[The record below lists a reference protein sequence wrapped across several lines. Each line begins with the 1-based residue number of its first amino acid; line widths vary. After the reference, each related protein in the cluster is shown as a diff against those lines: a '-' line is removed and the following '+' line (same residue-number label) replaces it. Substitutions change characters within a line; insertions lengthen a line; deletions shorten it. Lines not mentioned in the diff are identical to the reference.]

1 MIGGRFFIQL
11 VTNQIMRTHH
21 HLAAILTGTA
31 VVSAIVITLPSAARA
46 LPGTQVNDI
55 AREVTV
61 LIRGEQGQGS
71 GVIIQ
76 RNGNTYSVLTAY
88 HVVSSREGFRLLTA
102 DKQPHKID
110 ASKIRR
116 VAGVDLAVVEFTSDK
131 NYSVAKIGTSK
142 TNEGQD
148 VFVSG
153 WPSNGAVGNEAG
165 GELIRQFTSGS
176 ISGFLPKA
184 LNGYSMIYTN
194 VTRAGMSGCPVL
206 DTAGRLVGIHGMGD
220 REDAKKLRESGA
232 SQEAVTIASKLKSGF
247 NYAVPISVFLKK
259 ADSVGISSNAL
270 QIEQSPAP
278 EAGAAYTASNQPDPR
293 DKISNLQATLNTLGD
308 LKKGADA
315 VRDGAHSVQQGIESI
330 RGLFGR

>member
-1 MIGGRFFIQL
+1 
-11 VTNQIMRTHH
+11 MRTYH

-61 LIRGEQGQGS
+61 LIRGEKGHGS

-76 RNGNTYSVLTAY
+76 KSGSTYYVLTAD
-88 HVVSSREGFRLLTA
+88 HVVRQKDDFKIITA
-102 DKQPHKID
+102 DKQVYSIEY
-110 ASKIRR
+110 SKIKR
-116 VAGVDLAVVEFTSDK
+116 VAGVDLAIVKFTSEK
-131 NYSVAKIGTSK
+131 NYPIAKIGTSK
-142 TNEGQD
+142 PNEGQD

-153 WPSNGAVGNEAG
+153 WPSNGAVGNAAG

-184 LNGYSMIYTN
+184 LSGYSMIYTN

-206 DTAGRLVGIHGMGD
+206 DTAGRVVGIHGMGD
-220 REDAKKLRESGA
+220 KEDARQLRESGL
-232 SQEAVTIASKLKSGF
+232 SQETATSLAAKIKPGF
-247 NYAVPISVFLKK
+247 NYAVPISVFLQK
-259 ADSVGISSNAL
+259 AGSVGIDIDSL
-270 QIEQSPAP
+270 QIDKSKAP
-278 EAGAAYTASNQPDPR
+278 EAGTAYVASSQPDPR
-293 DKISNLQATLNTLGD
+293 DKISDIQATL
-308 LKKGADA
+308 KS
-315 VRDGAHSVQQGIESI
+315 VRDVRETVDETRRTVDSI

>member
-1 MIGGRFFIQL
+1 
-11 VTNQIMRTHH
+11 MRSHH

-31 VVSAIVITLPSAARA
+31 VVSAIVITMPSAARA

-76 RNGNTYSVLTAY
+76 KSGNTYSVLTAY
-88 HVVSSREGFRLLTA
+88 HVVRQKDNFRLVTA
-102 DKQPHKID
+102 DKQAHKID
-110 ASKIRR
+110 AGKIRR

-131 NYSVAKIGTSK
+131 NYSVAKMSTSK

-148 VFVSG
+148 VYVSG
-153 WPSNGAVGNEAG
+153 WPSNGAVGTEAG
-165 GELIRQFTSGS
+165 GELIRQFTTGS
-176 ISGFLPKA
+176 ISGFLPKP

-206 DTAGRLVGIHGMGD
+206 DTAGRVVGIHGMGD
-220 REDAKKLRESGA
+220 KEDVNQLRESGA
-232 SQEAVTIASKLKSGF
+232 SRDAVTIASKLKSGF

-259 ADSVGISSNAL
+259 ANTVGINSTAL

-278 EAGAAYTASNQPDPR
+278 EKGAAYVASSQPDPR
-293 DKISNLQATLNTLGD
+293 DKIDNLQATLKTLSD
-308 LKKGADA
+308 VKKTADG
-315 VRDGAHSVQQGIESI
+315 VRESVDSVQQGVNSI
-330 RGLFGR
+330 RSLFGR